1 MASVLFEPIYLA
13 GRFFNSRKEVKDGF
27 PGYETLVEKYFKK
40 DWRRGGP
47 DSLEVP
53 NKKDRAALIKMLDA
67 QIDTM
72 KAPNSYGKSIYTTG
86 TIWNSQSQ
94 KAVQELE
101 AVKRALQ
108 SYGKKPSGAVVTNAQ
123 QMAELKEI
131 ASISEE
137 RPYEILF
144 EHAWNLLHPA
154 NIDDD
159 VRQAWLKLLRHS
171 RDNPLDIL
179 LSHVKEAQDGKPA
192 LNYLKNTNIIRPIK
206 KEGAT
211 LESAAAETQKEFKQ
225 SAAKIKKQA
234 DLQKRLHQVF
244 DVLKVMSVINATKE
258 KEINAVINTDDDD
271 SLDKVIQSVPAAIA
285 AQMNISLK
293 PVFAYYE
300 TTYKEPYDSI
310 NEFVE
315 AQYSKL
321 PIDSIIKIMDAAKKF
336 RLENP
341 NVMEGLVKM
350 NLKDTDKKVQEFLN
364 MYRGYMVKK
373 PAILNTFEPEA
384 EPVNTDLARF
394 TALSS
399 GIRMTDKTVMQYVVG
414 ITVNKD
420 TVQTA
425 IETLISAGKAG
436 GVKSSDKE
444 GIIQSIMNYFES
456 DAVYIVIQP
465 IPESGK
471 LKEVSALKANLYFA
485 EKESNK
491 NIKSYTDLYNSSAT
505 ATQPIMSAFNAPELL
520 DKTPLNPLVQSVS
533 YRLLTL
539 MSTLYFKKV
548 LEDAVEKSAKEKAKE
563 VK

>member
-1 MASVLFEPIYLA
+1 MASVIFEPIYLA
-13 GRFFNSRKEVKDGF
+13 GRFFNSRKEVKDSF

-47 DSLEVP
+47 DSLDVP
-53 NKKDRAALIKMLDA
+53 NKKDRAALIKMLKA
-67 QIDTM
+67 NIQTM
-72 KAPNSYGKSIYTTG
+72 KAPDTYGKSIYTTG
-86 TIWNSQSQ
+86 TIWNSQNQ

-101 AVKRALQ
+101 AVRRSLE
-108 SYGKKPSGAVVTNAQ
+108 SYGKKPTGTVITNAQ

-159 VRQAWLKLLRHS
+159 IRQAWLKMLRHS

-179 LSHVKEAQDGKPA
+179 LSHVKGAQDGKPA

-211 LESAAAETQKEFKQ
+211 LESAAAETLKEFKQ
-225 SAAKIKKQA
+225 SSTKIKKQA

-244 DVLKVMSVINATKE
+244 DVLKVMTVINSAKEKEVNSVINA
-258 KEINAVINTDDDD
+258 DDDD
-271 SLDKVIQSVPAAIA
+271 SLDKIIQTVPGAIA
-285 AQMNISLK
+285 AQMNISMK

-300 TTYKEPYDSI
+300 TTYEEPYKSTDVFVKEQNDKLPVDSI
-310 NEFVE
+310 L
-315 AQYSKL
+315 KM
-321 PIDSIIKIMDAAKKF
+321 MDAAKRF

-341 NVMEGLVKM
+341 DVKEGIVKL
-350 NLKDTDKKVQEFLN
+350 NLKDTDKKIQGFLN
-364 MYRGYMVKK
+364 AYRGYMTDKQGSIRN
-373 PAILNTFEPEA
+373 AFESVT
-384 EPVNTDLARF
+384 EPVDSDQARF

-399 GIRMTDKTVMQYVVG
+399 GIRMTDTTVMQFVVG
-414 ITVNKD
+414 ITIND
-420 TVQTA
+420 TKVDDKIKVMTDTA
-425 IETLISAGKAG
+425 KKAG
-436 GVKSSDKE
+436 ANPAEKE
-444 GIIQSIMNYFES
+444 GIVTSIKNYFEE
-456 DAVYIVIQP
+456 AGVYIVIQP
-465 IPESGK
+465 IPLSPTES
-471 LKEVSALKANLYFA
+471 LKDLGVLKANLYFA

-491 NIKSYTDLYNSSAT
+491 NIKSYTDLYNSSAEKDRPT
-505 ATQPIMSAFNAPELL
+505 MDTFGATQPLG
-520 DKTPLNPLVQSVS
+520 PLVQSVS

-548 LEDAVEKSAKEKAKE
+548 LEDAVEKSAKEKAAQ